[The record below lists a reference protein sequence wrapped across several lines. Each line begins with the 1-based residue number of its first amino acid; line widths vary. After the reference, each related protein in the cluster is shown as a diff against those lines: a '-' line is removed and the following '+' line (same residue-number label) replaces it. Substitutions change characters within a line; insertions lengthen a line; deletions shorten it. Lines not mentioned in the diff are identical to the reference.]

1 MRVILALLLFS
12 LFSPCMQ
19 AEEEKEAPAIEYLQM
34 NPKFIVNLQERK
46 KFLRADV
53 QLLVEGENNIEKIKK
68 NMPALR
74 HELIMLFSGL
84 SYEEI
89 ETAQQREELRK
100 LAHAK
105 LTDAL
110 SKFSNSDG
118 FRDLYFTEFLIN

>member
-1 MRVILALLLFS
+1 MRVILSLLLFS

-19 AEEEKEAPAIEYLQM
+19 AEDEKEAPTIEYLQM

-53 QLLVEGENNIEKIKK
+53 QLLVEGDNNIEKIKK